1 MDYNELYNKYMKLL
15 EENQMLKIENENF
28 RKQLGLQIAE
38 ICIDNEYKTISAPK
52 DNISILKYELGEIC
66 NSSSSQ
72 EKIELYME
80 LFKGRE
86 DVYAK
91 RWQNKQGKSGY
102 SPVCANEWSKGI
114 CDKPQIKCSEC
125 KNRKYVNLDANA
137 INRHLR
143 GIDVLGIYA
152 MTTDETCYF
161 LAIDFDDEGWEKDI
175 SVLREICEEKKI
187 PFAVE
192 RSRSGKGAHIW
203 FFFMEKVTAIAARK
217 LGTSLLTYAM
227 MKRHEIKF
235 ESYDRLFPNQDTI
248 PKGGLGNLI
257 ALPMQKN
264 ARKNNNSI
272 FIDSNLEPY
281 KDQWNFL
288 SCVGKLTKDEIDF
301 YTSEFCVGNELGDLK
316 EIEGESIKPWEK
328 SKENHIF
335 NTADFPDTVHITKV
349 NLIFISKKGFSN
361 KALNSIKR
369 MAAFKNPEFYKAQ
382 AMRLPT
388 FDKPRVISLS
398 EETPEYLCVPR
409 GCEVDLSKF
418 LTKNKINFECD
429 DKTYIGKSICVEFN
443 GQLREEQILAVDAML
458 KYDNGVLSATTAF
471 GKTVIGA
478 KLIAERKVNTL
489 IIVHTQQLLEQWKER
504 LKQFLTINEVLPI
517 DDTKKRRSQKNVS
530 IIGQIGA
537 GKNTLRGIIDIA
549 IMQSLVRKGEVK
561 ELVKDYGMVLVDE
574 CHHVSAFSFEQI
586 LKNVVAKYVYGLT
599 ATPIRKDGHQPIIF
613 MQCGP
618 IRYKVNEIK
627 QAEKLP
633 FEHYVIPRFTSF
645 RRPVCLDEKEWSITK
660 IYSEIST
667 SQIRND
673 MIIQDV
679 INCVNEGRN
688 PIVLTERTAHVKLLS
703 EALKEKLSN
712 VITLTG
718 RMSKK
723 EKKYQIDKLSS
734 VPKESSIVIVATGK
748 FVGEGFDEPRLDTLF
763 LAMPISWKGTL
774 QQYAGRL
781 NRLYEN
787 KNEVQI
793 YDYIDVHVGVLER
806 MYQKRLSGYASI
818 GYSAKSDSKPLEII
832 NSIYNN
838 DNFLTVFS
846 NDILLAKNEVVI
858 VNPYILIKRESF
870 NIIKL
875 LANIIK
881 NGIAVNIFTSAEID
895 HRENERTDLKDMYDY
910 LRTAGINIIIK
921 ANIHQK
927 FIIIDQKTV
936 WYGNINFLSYATEE
950 ENIMRLESLNIA
962 NELMDTIEDRTMKGK
977 SETAIQQKLF

>member
-1 MDYNELYNKYMKLL
+1 
-15 EENQMLKIENENF
+15 
-28 RKQLGLQIAE
+28 
-38 ICIDNEYKTISAPK
+38 
-52 DNISILKYELGEIC
+52 
-66 NSSSSQ
+66 
-72 EKIELYME
+72 
-80 LFKGRE
+80 
-86 DVYAK
+86 
-91 RWQNKQGKSGY
+91 
-102 SPVCANEWSKGI
+102 
-114 CDKPQIKCSEC
+114 
-125 KNRKYVNLDANA
+125 
-137 INRHLR
+137 
-143 GIDVLGIYA
+143 
-152 MTTDETCYF
+152 
-161 LAIDFDDEGWEKDI
+161 
-175 SVLREICEEKKI
+175 
-187 PFAVE
+187 
-192 RSRSGKGAHIW
+192 
-203 FFFMEKVTAIAARK
+203 
-217 LGTSLLTYAM
+217 
-227 MKRHEIKF
+227 
-235 ESYDRLFPNQDTI
+235 
-248 PKGGLGNLI
+248 
-257 ALPMQKN
+257 
-264 ARKNNNSI
+264 
-272 FIDSNLEPY
+272 
-281 KDQWNFL
+281 
-288 SCVGKLTKDEIDF
+288 
-301 YTSEFCVGNELGDLK
+301 
-316 EIEGESIKPWEK
+316 
-328 SKENHIF
+328 
-335 NTADFPDTVHITKV
+335 
-349 NLIFISKKGFSN
+349 
-361 KALNSIKR
+361 
-369 MAAFKNPEFYKAQ
+369 
-382 AMRLPT
+382 
-388 FDKPRVISLS
+388 
-398 EETPEYLCVPR
+398 
-409 GCEVDLSKF
+409 
-418 LTKNKINFECD
+418 
-429 DKTYIGKSICVEFN
+429 
-443 GQLREEQILAVDAML
+443 
-458 KYDNGVLSATTAF
+458 
-471 GKTVIGA
+471 
-478 KLIAERKVNTL
+478 
-489 IIVHTQQLLEQWKER
+489 
-504 LKQFLTINEVLPI
+504 
-517 DDTKKRRSQKNVS
+517 
-530 IIGQIGA
+530 
-537 GKNTLRGIIDIA
+537 
-549 IMQSLVRKGEVK
+549 MQSLVRKGEVK

-667 SQIRND
+667 SQIRNN

-734 VPKESSIVIVATGK
+734 VPKESSMVIVATGK
-748 FVGEGFDEPRLDTLF
+748 FIGEGFDEPRLDTLF

-895 HRENERTDLKDMYDY
+895 HRENQRTDLKDMYDY

-950 ENIMRLESLNIA
+950 GNIMRLESFNIA
-962 NELMDTIEDRTMKGK
+962 NELMDSIEDRTVKGK